1 MIATM
6 EQIKEMDNQTKLT
19 ETKFTISAET
29 LKGIK
34 EVFKG
39 HKNASIPVL
48 NGILIEMVN
57 DTLINVKYS
66 NADLFVSKMLFANVE
81 NIKTK
86 GFVLPIEFF
95 KGIKYIKKNEEFV
108 FEVIDNNQI
117 LFTRNNL
124 TQKVTVIDQE
134 EYISF
139 DFLEKEEF
147 ESVETSNGYEYF
159 EFSDLQAL
167 QKAIKSVS
175 KSESRPALQEI
186 EIRDGYVVSTDSHR
200 LFRSK
205 TSFKSEKGF
214 MINPELVQKA
224 YDICNE
230 KMFLKMSVN
239 DNRVKIEDDYSTKIY
254 YNHHQGNYPNVD
266 RIIPI
271 EFNYEIEIDRVNDL
285 YNFIKPMKENHINF
299 HLKENE
305 NKVIFEAKLSTGI
318 ATLELPVRVNKFE
331 NKDFKMMFGAKYFRE
346 AIEQLDKE
354 NFKMSI
360 VGNVRP
366 FILEKQINNKEIALV
381 LPIRSIK

>member
-6 EQIKEMDNQTKLT
+6 EQIKEMENQTKVK
-19 ETKFTISAET
+19 ETKFTINAET

-34 EVFKG
+34 DVFKG

-48 NGILIEMVN
+48 NGVLIEMVN

-81 NIKTK
+81 NINTK

-95 KGIKYIKKNEEFV
+95 KGIKYIKKNEEFT

-117 LFTRNNL
+117 LFTRNNIS
-124 TQKVTVIDQE
+124 QKVTTIEQE

-139 DFLEKEEF
+139 DFLEEEKF

-167 QKAIKSVS
+167 QKAIISVA

-186 EIRDGYVVSTDSHR
+186 EIRDGYVTSTDSHR

-224 YDICNE
+224 YDICDKN
-230 KMFLKMSVN
+230 MFLKMSVN
-239 DNRVKIEDDYSTKIY
+239 DNRVKIQDDYSTKIY
-254 YNHHQGNYPNVD
+254 YNHHQGNYPDVE
-266 RIIPI
+266 RVIPI
-271 EFNYEIEIDRVNDL
+271 EFNYELEVDRVNDL
-285 YNFIKPMKENHINF
+285 YNFIKPLKDKHLKF
-299 HLKENE
+299 HLKANE
-305 NKVIFEAKLSTGI
+305 NKIIFEAELSTGN
-318 ATLELPVRVNKFE
+318 ATLELPIRVNQFAD
-331 NKDFKMMFGAKYFRE
+331 NDFKMMFSPIYFRQ

-354 NFKMSI
+354 NFKIKI
-360 VGNVRP
+360 VGNMRP

-381 LPIRSIK
+381 LPIRSV

>member
-6 EQIKEMDNQTKLT
+6 EQVKEMENQTKIK
-19 ETKFTISAET
+19 ETKFTINAET

-34 EVFKG
+34 EVYKG

-57 DTLINVKYS
+57 ATLINVKYS

-86 GFVLPIEFF
+86 GFILPIEFF
-95 KGIKYIKKNEEFV
+95 KGIKYIKKNEEFI
-108 FEVIDNNQI
+108 FEVIDNNQL
-117 LFTRNNL
+117 LFTRNNI
-124 TQKVTVIDQE
+124 TQKVTIIDKE

-139 DFLEKEEF
+139 DFLEEEQF

-159 EFSDLQAL
+159 EFSDLKAL

-175 KSESRPALQEI
+175 KSESRPALKEI
-186 EIRDGYVVSTDSHR
+186 EIRNGYVTSTDSHR
-200 LFRSK
+200 LFRSR
-205 TSFKSEKGF
+205 TSFKSQKGF

-254 YNHHQGNYPNVD
+254 YNHHQGNYPDVE
-266 RIIPI
+266 RVIPI
-271 EFNYEIEIDRVNDL
+271 DFNYEIEVDRVDDL
-285 YNFIKPMKENHINF
+285 YNFIKPLKDKHLKF
-299 HLKENE
+299 HLKANE
-305 NKVIFEAKLSTGI
+305 NKIIFEAELSTGN
-318 ATLELPVRVNKFE
+318 ATLELPVRINQFE
-331 NKDFKMMFGAKYFRE
+331 DENFKMMFSPIYFKE

-354 NFKMSI
+354 NFKINI
-360 VGNVRP
+360 VGNMRP
-366 FILEKQINNKEIALV
+366 FILEKQLNNKEIALV
-381 LPIRSIK
+381 LPIRTY